1 MFADMFADFTMGH
14 ALFYYF
20 LVTLVALPI
29 LFLSWLGQKYRIEK
43 MRNELQALRAAQ
55 TAASKK
61 IDNAKLSLQTF
72 ERDLK
77 SLQKNL
83 AE

>member
-1 MFADMFADFTMGH
+1 MFADFTMGH
-14 ALFYYF
+14 VVFYYF
-20 LVTLVALPI
+20 IVTLVAAPI
-29 LFLSWLGQKYRIEK
+29 LLISWFNQKHRIEK
-43 MRNELQALRAAQ
+43 MRDELQALREERA
-55 TAASKK
+55 TTSRKVE
-61 IDNAKLSLQTF
+61 NAKLSLQTF

>member
-1 MFADMFADFTMGH
+1 MFADFTMGH
-14 ALFYYF
+14 VVFYYF
-20 LVTLVALPI
+20 IVTLLAAPI
-29 LFLSWLGQKYRIEK
+29 LLNSWFSQKHRIKK
-43 MRNELQALRAAQ
+43 MRDELQALREERA
-55 TAASKK
+55 TTSRKVE
-61 IDNAKLSLQTF
+61 NAKLSLQTF